1 MIRRYHTIETGG
13 FSRESL
19 DYNQGENIS
28 SKEYYLE
35 SSELSN
41 DDQRVLVRSTEL
53 PSIAFMRDSNS
64 GNAFLKINT
73 IDGRLYARLRTA
85 IQDYQNYSKSRR
97 KK

>member
-1 MIRRYHTIETGG
+1 
-13 FSRESL
+13 
-19 DYNQGENIS
+19 
-28 SKEYYLE
+28 
-35 SSELSN
+35 
-41 DDQRVLVRSTEL
+41 
-53 PSIAFMRDSNS
+53 MRDSNS